1 MQPDPD
7 LYYRIHNELATYLKQ
22 YQPPNPWTTLVIY
35 PNEATECKIP
45 HLERFLAFANLH
57 RIYLNQ
63 IPPGLSFGM
72 DLLRLVVAPPE
83 EVPQTG
89 RDLVEQLKEFEP
101 SFSQKCLELVTELVS
116 RKFPDITEE
125 EIERM
130 LGLAQLEQTRP
141 YQQGFEIG
149 VQTGEASGEKKARTA
164 VAISLLRAGMSIDQV
179 ATHTGLSVEAVEK
192 IQKQME

>member
-1 MQPDPD
+1 
-7 LYYRIHNELATYLKQ
+7 
-22 YQPPNPWTTLVIY
+22 
-35 PNEATECKIP
+35 
-45 HLERFLAFANLH
+45 
-57 RIYLNQ
+57 
-63 IPPGLSFGM
+63 M